1 MEGKGPYQMH
11 ECLRMSAA
19 TAPHTVSLWNL
30 SLPTPPHLHLDTT
43 CSKAGDFWAIHL
55 QPSPDGARGPSLG
68 DARTTHFLNVT
79 GPSQPFGDIM
89 VKFPND
95 TQTGC
100 VNVARLYVL
109 YN

>member
-1 MEGKGPYQMH
+1 MEGKGPSQMH